1 MERTILVVDDEQ
13 RLAESLSALLR
24 EEGYEVDCAV
34 GGREGLRKLQENPPN
49 LVITDLR
56 MPEVDGFQIM
66 DYVSRNLPN
75 TALIVIT
82 GHASTQSAIEAIHQ
96 RVADYLTKPF
106 EFDYLVASI
115 EKVFAQVEADELR
128 RDMIRMISHDIKVP
142 LNSIMGF
149 AQFIVD
155 KKTGEVSPKAAEYS
169 EKIVLNSQRILGL
182 LDNYL
187 THARAE
193 SGRLEIM
200 PQPMS
205 LEGATEEAVKLTAA
219 EFHRKGISLDSS
231 ITRIGQWVNA
241 DEHLVFRALSNL
253 LNNAAK
259 YTPEGGW
266 TRVCVEPVDDPQV
279 GRAAELRVENSGPGI
294 PAEEL
299 PHVFDK
305 YRRSSSSRGIE
316 GAGLGLYVVRHVAQA
331 HGGYCKA
338 SSEPGKFTCF
348 QLILPLEVKLAAGTY
363 TPRPV
368 RRE

>member
-1 MERTILVVDDEQ
+1 MEKTILVIDDEQ
-13 RLAESLSALLR
+13 RLAESLAALLR
-24 EEGYEVDCAV
+24 EEGYDVDAAV
-34 GGREGLRKLQENPPN
+34 GGREGLRKIQENPPA

-56 MPEVDGFQIM
+56 MPEIDGFQIM
-66 DYVSRNLPN
+66 DYVSKNLPG

-155 KKTGEVSPKAAEYS
+155 RKTGQVSPKAADYA

-200 PQPMS
+200 AQPMS
-205 LEGATEEAVKLTAA
+205 LEGAVEEAVKLMTS
-219 EFHRKGISLDSS
+219 EFHRKNIDLRSD
-231 ITRIGQWVNA
+231 IVRIGKWINA
-241 DEHLVFRALSNL
+241 DEHLVFRALANL

-266 TRVCVEPVDDPQV
+266 TTVSVGPVTDPEIGAAARV
-279 GRAAELRVENSGPGI
+279 AIENSGPGI
-294 PAEEL
+294 EARDL
-299 PHVFDK
+299 TRVFDK
-305 YRRSSSSRGIE
+305 YRRSASSRGME
-316 GAGLGLYVVRHVAQA
+316 GAGLGLYVVKHVAEA
-331 HGGYCKA
+331 HGGRIEVE
-338 SSEPGKFTCF
+338 SEPNVRTCF
-348 QLILPLEVKLAAGTY
+348 RLILPLDTKAETG
-363 TPRPV
+363 
-368 RRE
+368 